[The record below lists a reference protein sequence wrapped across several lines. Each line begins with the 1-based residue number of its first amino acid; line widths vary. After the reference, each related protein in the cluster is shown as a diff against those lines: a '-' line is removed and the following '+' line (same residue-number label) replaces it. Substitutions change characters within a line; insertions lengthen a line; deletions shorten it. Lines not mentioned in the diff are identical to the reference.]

1 MGIFFQL
8 QDNEAAQVTFDEKGK
23 RLDKLE
29 RELDYAHTK
38 MQEALESI
46 VSISQQHD
54 NENSSDN
61 SNSSINNENDK
72 IVSNE
77 DKEYLQSTSSDND
90 ELDQLKN
97 SLCSKDKLVSL

>member
-1 MGIFFQL
+1 M
-8 QDNEAAQVTFDEKGK
+8 TFDEKGK

-46 VSISQQHD
+46 VLISQQHD
-54 NENSSDN
+54 TENYSET
-61 SNSSINNENDK
+61 SNNSINNENDK
-72 IVSNE
+72 ITSNKNN
-77 DKEYLQSTSSDND
+77 DYSQSTSADNN

-97 SLCSKDKLVSL
+97 SLCSKDKLVSHELW